1 VARSASCSRTLTEPT
16 HPHPRSPDELG
27 LESIVYEKAPPRATI
42 TLNRPEVLNAF
53 DFRMLREIARAC
65 EDASWDDDIRVVV
78 VTGNGRAFC
87 VGADLKSWA
96 ADYLG
101 KPREYWKW
109 FGAFKDMHDRLRE
122 IGKPTLARING
133 IAVGGGNELQMACD
147 LAVMVDDAFIRHVGL
162 EHGSVPAGG
171 ATQWLPVFVG
181 DRRAREIIYM
191 CEQIPAAQAAEW
203 GLVNWV
209 VPAAELDARV
219 DEVVAKLAAKLPQTT
234 RYAKQQLN
242 FWRDLSWHETVNH
255 ARDWLALSMLGD
267 EAQEAVKAFLNRSS

>member
-1 VARSASCSRTLTEPT
+1 MTEPT
-16 HPHPRSPDELG
+16 HPRPSSPDELG
-27 LESIVYEKAPPRATI
+27 FQSIVYEKSPPRATI

-53 DFRMLREIARAC
+53 DFRLLRELARAC
-65 EDASWDDDIRVVV
+65 EDASWDDEIRVVV
-78 VTGNGRAFC
+78 VTGAGRAFC
-87 VGADLKSWA
+87 VGADLKSWS

-109 FGAFKDMHDRLRE
+109 FGAFKDAHDRLRE
-122 IGKPTLARING
+122 LGKPTLARVNG

-181 DRRAREIIYM
+181 DRRAREIIYLG
-191 CEQIPAAQAAEW
+191 EEVAAAQALEW

-209 VPAAELDARV
+209 VPAAELDAKV
-219 DEVVAKLAAKLPQTT
+219 DEVVEKLASKLPQTT

-267 EAQEAVKAFLNRSS
+267 EAQEAVKAFVARSGESEIGDS